1 MVLDFLGYGF
11 MQRAIIVGAAGA
23 VCCSMIGL
31 YLVLKRYSLFGDA
44 LSHMAFG
51 GIALGYFV
59 NVYPVWTATIVSVA
73 AALGITKL
81 RKSTKISGDAAI
93 AVLLS
98 FGLGIGVLLVSASH
112 GFTIDLFSFL
122 FGSVLLT
129 NVNDVFLI
137 AGVSLSV
144 VVMLVVLR
152 KPLLHFTF
160 DEEQAKVNGVPVEK
174 LNYLFIAL
182 AAVTVIV
189 TMRLVG
195 ILLISGLVVLP
206 NLTSMMMGKSFKKT
220 MIISISLAV
229 SATVGGIAGSFPLNL
244 APSGLIVIIL
254 VAMYAATL
262 LAKFAGVFSAQ
273 GTARE
278 EKNINDLTTQHAD
291 KM

>member
-1 MVLDFLGYGF
+1 MVLDFLSYGF
-11 MQRAIIVGAAGA
+11 MQRALITGAAGA
-23 VCCSMIGL
+23 ICCSMIGL

-59 NVYPVWTATIVSVA
+59 NVYPVWTATTVSIA

-81 RKSTKISGDAAI
+81 RKSTKISGDVAN

-98 FGLGIGVLLVSASH
+98 FGLAMGVLLVSASH

-129 NVNDVFLI
+129 KIDDVLLIVGISLGIVAILI
-137 AGVSLSV
+137 A
-144 VVMLVVLR
+144 LR
-152 KPLLHFTF
+152 KSLLHFAF

-182 AAVTVIV
+182 AALTVIV

-195 ILLISGLVVLP
+195 ILLISGLIVLP
-206 NLTSMMMGKSFKKT
+206 NITSMMMGKGFKKT
-220 MIISISLAV
+220 MIISISLALL
-229 SATVGGIAGSFPLNL
+229 ATVGGIIMSYPLNL
-244 APSGLIVIIL
+244 SPSGLIVLIL
-254 VAMYAATL
+254 VTMYVGTL
-262 LAKFAGVFSAQ
+262 LARYFGLFS
-273 GTARE
+273 GKSIRK
-278 EKNINDLTTQHAD
+278 EKNGATMVAH
-291 KM
+291 

>member
-1 MVLDFLGYGF
+1 MVLDFLGLGF
-11 MQRAIIVGAAGA
+11 MQRAIITGAAGA

-59 NVYPVWTATIVSVA
+59 NIYPVWTATIVSVG

-98 FGLGIGVLLVSASH
+98 FGLGMGVLLVSASH

-129 NVNDVFLI
+129 NMNDVILI
-137 AGVSLSV
+137 GGVSLGV
-144 VVMLVVLR
+144 VVVLVAIR
-152 KPLLHFTF
+152 KSLLHFTF
-160 DEEQAKVNGVPVEK
+160 DEEQAKVNGVRVEK

-206 NLTSMMMGKSFKKT
+206 NLTSMTMGKGFKKT

-229 SATVGGIAGSFPLNL
+229 AATVSGIVTSYPLNL
-244 APSGLIVIIL
+244 APSGLIVIVL

-262 LAKFAGVFSAQ
+262 FAKYAGSFKGEGMVSEKEI
-273 GTARE
+273 G
-278 EKNINDLTTQHAD
+278 KNIATAS
-291 KM
+291 